1 MYGKGVKNCVFWC
14 EKGCEKKFRTAEPWF
29 VLGGGARGL
38 GAVVYVG
45 DYRNLGFGLVV

>member
-1 MYGKGVKNCVFWC
+1 MEKVRKIVCFGGK
-14 EKGCEKKFRTAEPWF
+14 KGCEKKSRTAEPWF

-38 GAVVYVG
+38 GAVVFVG